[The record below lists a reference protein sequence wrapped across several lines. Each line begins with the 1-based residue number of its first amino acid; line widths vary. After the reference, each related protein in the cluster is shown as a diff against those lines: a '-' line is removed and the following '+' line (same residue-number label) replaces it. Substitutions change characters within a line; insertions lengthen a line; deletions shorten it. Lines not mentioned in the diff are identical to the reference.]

1 MCVLQ
6 MAILGA
12 AARRL
17 ELSESSR
24 GAALIAM
31 LVGVWG
37 VVGVH
42 SEMGKLSLVG
52 ACCGSFVRAYECGMS
67 REHGVLERGQS
78 KRYGASSELSVLART
93 PLLAATML
101 LYLS

>member
-1 MCVLQ
+1 

-17 ELSESSR
+17 DLTDGSR
-24 GAALIAM
+24 CATLIAM
-31 LVGVWG
+31 LLGVWG

-42 SEMGKLSLVG
+42 SEMGKFCLVG
-52 ACCGSFVRAYECGMS
+52 ACSGSFVRAYECGMS